1 MLRKGV
7 ARARRRNGLGDSPD
21 QISPNIRSISSRRL
35 MSDSQGL
42 SSMPRRS
49 SLLTGT
55 FPDSSAMILTP
66 SLVRVVA
73 WYHWSRLAGRARE
86 TMVPSPL
93 SGTRRGAVHPRD
105 YRPHAGRALSAAVR
119 ELRQLLDLV
128 PACPRQHDLTAR
140 VIQNQRLIGDGHQ
153 ATAQAEKA
161 ADLEHREENAVATDD
176 DVIDGADPLVVII
189 NDIAARQLARPVAL
203 RDGRHVDNDE
213 FNRLRTRW
221 SWADSD

>member
-7 ARARRRNGLGDSPD
+7 ARARRRNGLSDSPD

-66 SLVRVVA
+66 SLVLCCCLVPLEPACR
-73 WYHWSRLAGRARE
+73 SRPRDH
-86 TMVPSPL
+86 
-93 SGTRRGAVHPRD
+93 GTQPAVGDAQRRGPS
-105 YRPHAGRALSAAVR
+105 AGLSTARGPGALSRR

-161 ADLEHREENAVATDD
+161 ADLEHREENAVATND